1 MVSTGPLAGKILEI
15 HPLPTPRPLEQLASK
30 AQLHRWLSHILLCIL
45 CNGIPLSP
53 PKRVDLP
60 NNLNSFFRLLV
71 HLSKVGFPSHWLGEF
86 VQMMLF
92 DRLVAVVKPYLGR
105 LPIPPSEK
113 VNINAARRI
122 HLDAWRA
129 ELEVI
134 LATVGPALPFFV
146 EVPKKYPTLDEIRTY
161 RAVVQPINLRQH
173 PYFRYWAPLSSPFV
187 MTVGLLFYEPNQDF
201 GAEDFAHQIS
211 MILEGEPDISAAQK
225 QIMLGADNI
234 DLQKGEI
241 QWKMSRMWYEKMKK
255 EGWKI
260 AAYRTD
266 LTISGVFNILF
277 LFTIACLTSSIF
289 QLRKRSEWTSAL
301 RFKALSSLIH
311 CPRNKC

>member
-1 MVSTGPLAGKILEI
+1 
-15 HPLPTPRPLEQLASK
+15 LASK

-60 NNLNSFFRLLV
+60 NNLNSFFGLLV
-71 HLSKVGFPSHWLGEF
+71 HLSKVGFPSHWLGDF
-86 VQMMLF
+86 VQMVLS
-92 DRLVAVVKPYLGR
+92 DRLVTVVKPYLGR

-113 VNINAARRI
+113 LNVNAARRI

-146 EVPKKYPTLDEIRTY
+146 EIPKEYPTFDEIRTY
-161 RAVVQPINLRQH
+161 KAAVQPIDLQQH

-201 GAEDFAHQIS
+201 GAEDFAHQVS

-234 DLQKGEI
+234 DLRKGEI
-241 QWKMSRMWYEKMKK
+241 RWKMSRMWYEKMKK
-255 EGWKI
+255 EGWKV
-260 AAYRTD
+260 ATYRTD
-266 LTISGVFNILF
+266 LTIAGVLYFSFSRLP
-277 LFTIACLTSSIF
+277 T
-289 QLRKRSEWTSAL
+289 
-301 RFKALSSLIH
+301 
-311 CPRNKC
+311 